1 MSRRMLVSSGMGALG
16 IKLGYL
22 LLTLGISILFSRAL
36 GPEQFGSYAFVIAL
50 TSLLAIPCQIGLPNL
65 IIRETARYQAVAKW
79 QLLRGLW
86 EWAIR
91 TAFRS
96 SLVFSA
102 LAVLFLTT
110 VFDYEDR
117 WMAVAAA
124 AVIVPLIA
132 AANVRAAMLTGLRH
146 VVFGQLPEFLV
157 RPVIVLAGGALFV
170 LLAPS
175 VFDAG
180 HALLVYAGGA
190 LAGLVVAAGLR
201 RRLAPDLVGRPQEPP
216 AYETAAWWASA
227 LPLALIGGMR
237 AINAQI
243 DIILI
248 GALRTEA
255 EVGVYRVAVQAASL
269 VAFGIT
275 VMNSVVAPHFS
286 RYYTRGDRVA
296 LQRLVLLT
304 SRLTAMASVPAAA
317 IFIFWGEPILGLVFG
332 AGYHAGAQPLAL
344 LALGYLATA
353 LWGPVATL
361 LNMTGHERETLKGV
375 TLGALA
381 NVGLNLALVPTY
393 GMIGAA
399 FSTLVTMLLW
409 NLYLWRR
416 VLQLTGIE
424 TFALFR
430 SSRGNA

>member
-1 MSRRMLVSSGMGALG
+1 MSRRMLVSSGAGALSV
-16 IKLGYL
+16 KLGYL

-36 GPEQFGSYAFVIAL
+36 GPEQFGSYSFVIAL

-79 QLLRGLW
+79 RFLRGLW
-86 EWAIR
+86 EWSIR
-91 TAFRS
+91 SAFRA

-102 LAVLFLTT
+102 LVVLLLTA

-117 WMAVAAA
+117 WLAVVAA

-132 AANVRAAMLTGLRH
+132 AGNVRAAMLTGLRH

-157 RPVIVLAGGALFV
+157 RPVTVLAGGAIFV
-170 LLAPS
+170 LLAPNL
-175 VFDAG
+175 FNAE
-180 HALLVYAGGA
+180 HALLIYAGGA
-190 LAGLVVAAGLR
+190 AAGFVVAAGLR
-201 RRLAPDLVGRPQEPP
+201 RRLAPDLVGKSHEPP
-216 AYETAAWWASA
+216 AFETSLWWASA

-248 GALRTEA
+248 GVLRTEA
-255 EVGVYRVAVQAASL
+255 EVGIYRVAVQAASL

-286 RYYTRGDRVA
+286 RYYTRGDRAA

-304 SRLTAMASVPAAA
+304 SRLTAMVSVPAAA
-317 IFIFWGEPILGLVFG
+317 IFIFWGEPILELVFG
-332 AGYHAGAQPLAL
+332 AGYSAGAMPLAL
-344 LALGYLATA
+344 LALGYLVTG

-375 TLGALA
+375 SLGAFA
-381 NVGLNLALVPTY
+381 NVVLNLALVPTY

-399 FSTLVTMLLW
+399 LSTLATMLLW

-416 VLQLTGIE
+416 VLQLTGME

-430 SSRGNA
+430 SRGNA